1 MRKGKAMSALLAH
14 LNNRLV
20 TRDELK
26 TIPPPAATETWKPI
40 AHYDLVHA
48 LDRQLAVRD
57 IRIVKESFA
66 VAHDGLRLFGVLDL
80 SVPGMNGAS
89 GSEYL
94 FALGLR
100 TANDRSFA
108 TQIAVGATVLV
119 CDNLAFSGDL
129 IAMNRKHTAKFDLN
143 ADLSRAVDRYQTH
156 LASFGA
162 KFEGLKERHLSRDG
176 AKALV
181 FDAFASDVIP
191 QRLFPVVAERYRPY
205 EGESMTAWVLHNILT
220 SAVKQLA
227 PAPAFQASA
236 GLGRLFGLT
245 ARS

>member
-1 MRKGKAMSALLAH
+1 MTGTLFYGKS
-14 LNNRLV
+14 RVV
-20 TRDELK
+20 TRAELK

-66 VAHDGLRLFGVLDL
+66 VAHDDLRLFGVLDL

-143 ADLSRAVDRYQTH
+143 ADLSRAVDHYQTH
-156 LASFGA
+156 LSSFGA
-162 KFEGLKERHLSRDG
+162 KFEGLKERRFSEAT

-181 FDAFASDVIP
+181 FDAFVGDVMP
-191 QRLFPVVAERYRPY
+191 QRLFPVVAERYRSY
-205 EGESMTAWVLHNILT
+205 DGQSMTAWVLHNIFT
-220 SAVKQLA
+220 SALKQLA
-227 PAPAFQASA
+227 PAPAFAASLK
-236 GLGRLFGLT
+236 LGTLFGLT
-245 ARS
+245 ASEDTNR